1 MESGKGPKPKMF
13 DTGFYKLGEES
24 FPTPDGRMVRTRDV
38 DITGSGDAA
47 EVLSVVVNGLVD
59 KYKSTKGV
67 VGFQFTSFED
77 NRTSLYRRIANL
89 FAEELNLEVFQGE
102 PTEAYGTDFFL
113 VDKNLLGETKKL
125 KELDTELEV
134 KSADPV
140 QRALNV
146 VDRNRPQQVENRV
159 KFSSENMSR
168 KFNMI
173 LEESTGV
180 EHYKVFSEAKGRV
193 VGASAKRQRF
203 FIPPSAEDFQGLLYP
218 TLGKGAVGEKHQ
230 KFYEEALFKPYNRGV
245 SDLASDRAALMTD
258 FKALKKTLKVPKDLR
273 KKTESG
279 FTNEQA
285 VRVWLWNKT
294 EQEVPG
300 ISKGDLSQLLQIV
313 ESDNTLKLF
322 AEEILALTKND
333 GYSTPKQHWLTGTI
347 TTDLID
353 LLNTTK
359 RAKYLK
365 QWQENSDAM
374 FTKENLNKLE
384 AIYGPKYREAL
395 ENSLRAMKTGRNRGG
410 TVSRLSNAALDYIN
424 GSVGVIMFTNMR
436 SALLQGIS
444 TINFINWDFNNPLKA
459 GGAFLNLPQFA
470 KDFKYVMNS
479 KYLTDRRNGLKL
491 NIHENEIANAAK
503 TSKNKAAAIINLII
517 EKGYSPTKFMDSF
530 AIAFGGATYYR
541 NRAKDLMKKNPK
553 LSIEEAQ
560 KRAFEEMRDVSE
572 KTQQSSDPSKISQ
585 QQRSDLG
592 RLVLQFVNTPMQYA
606 RLQKR
611 AVQDLVNRRG
621 DPKEHVS
628 KLIYY
633 GFVQNL
639 IFNGLQQALFAF
651 GFEDDEKKVEA
662 ALPKKTMD
670 IANGMLDSSLRG
682 LGLAGV
688 TVGVLKNLVLDVYDR
703 SKKDRPEYQD
713 AWMKLLQFSPAISS
727 KVRRLKNAGW
737 AFDSKDRRK
746 MIKEEGFSIDNPAVE
761 AGANVVSAAT
771 NLPTDRILKKVNNLR
786 AIAKDE
792 TELWMDIAL
801 FLGWP
806 EWQLTV
812 PDAPEQVKA
821 KKKAEKEAKKK
832 AKNKPKPVYRK
843 KGGYKPV
850 VL

>member
-1 MESGKGPKPKMF
+1 
-13 DTGFYKLGEES
+13 
-24 FPTPDGRMVRTRDV
+24 
-38 DITGSGDAA
+38 
-47 EVLSVVVNGLVD
+47 
-59 KYKSTKGV
+59 
-67 VGFQFTSFED
+67 
-77 NRTSLYRRIANL
+77 L

-395 ENSLRAMKTGRNRGG
+395 ENS
-410 TVSRLSNAALDYIN
+410 
-424 GSVGVIMFTNMR
+424 
-436 SALLQGIS
+436 
-444 TINFINWDFNNPLKA
+444 
-459 GGAFLNLPQFA
+459 
-470 KDFKYVMNS
+470 
-479 KYLTDRRNGLKL
+479 
-491 NIHENEIANAAK
+491 
-503 TSKNKAAAIINLII
+503 
-517 EKGYSPTKFMDSF
+517 
-530 AIAFGGATYYR
+530 
-541 NRAKDLMKKNPK
+541 
-553 LSIEEAQ
+553 
-560 KRAFEEMRDVSE
+560 
-572 KTQQSSDPSKISQ
+572 
-585 QQRSDLG
+585 
-592 RLVLQFVNTPMQYA
+592 
-606 RLQKR
+606 
-611 AVQDLVNRRG
+611 
-621 DPKEHVS
+621 
-628 KLIYY
+628 
-633 GFVQNL
+633 
-639 IFNGLQQALFAF
+639 
-651 GFEDDEKKVEA
+651 
-662 ALPKKTMD
+662 
-670 IANGMLDSSLRG
+670 
-682 LGLAGV
+682 
-688 TVGVLKNLVLDVYDR
+688 
-703 SKKDRPEYQD
+703 
-713 AWMKLLQFSPAISS
+713 
-727 KVRRLKNAGW
+727 
-737 AFDSKDRRK
+737 
-746 MIKEEGFSIDNPAVE
+746 
-761 AGANVVSAAT
+761 
-771 NLPTDRILKKVNNLR
+771 
-786 AIAKDE
+786 
-792 TELWMDIAL
+792 
-801 FLGWP
+801 
-806 EWQLTV
+806 
-812 PDAPEQVKA
+812 
-821 KKKAEKEAKKK
+821 
-832 AKNKPKPVYRK
+832 
-843 KGGYKPV
+843 
-850 VL
+850 

>member
-1 MESGKGPKPKMF
+1 
-13 DTGFYKLGEES
+13 
-24 FPTPDGRMVRTRDV
+24 
-38 DITGSGDAA
+38 
-47 EVLSVVVNGLVD
+47 
-59 KYKSTKGV
+59 
-67 VGFQFTSFED
+67 
-77 NRTSLYRRIANL
+77 L

-285 VRVWLWNKT
+285 VRVWLW
-294 EQEVPG
+294 
-300 ISKGDLSQLLQIV
+300 
-313 ESDNTLKLF
+313 LKLF

-395 ENSLRAMKTGRNRGG
+395 ENSL
-410 TVSRLSNAALDYIN
+410 
-424 GSVGVIMFTNMR
+424 
-436 SALLQGIS
+436 
-444 TINFINWDFNNPLKA
+444 
-459 GGAFLNLPQFA
+459 
-470 KDFKYVMNS
+470 
-479 KYLTDRRNGLKL
+479 
-491 NIHENEIANAAK
+491 
-503 TSKNKAAAIINLII
+503 
-517 EKGYSPTKFMDSF
+517 
-530 AIAFGGATYYR
+530 
-541 NRAKDLMKKNPK
+541 
-553 LSIEEAQ
+553 
-560 KRAFEEMRDVSE
+560 
-572 KTQQSSDPSKISQ
+572 
-585 QQRSDLG
+585 
-592 RLVLQFVNTPMQYA
+592 
-606 RLQKR
+606 
-611 AVQDLVNRRG
+611 
-621 DPKEHVS
+621 
-628 KLIYY
+628 
-633 GFVQNL
+633 
-639 IFNGLQQALFAF
+639 
-651 GFEDDEKKVEA
+651 
-662 ALPKKTMD
+662 
-670 IANGMLDSSLRG
+670 
-682 LGLAGV
+682 
-688 TVGVLKNLVLDVYDR
+688 
-703 SKKDRPEYQD
+703 
-713 AWMKLLQFSPAISS
+713 
-727 KVRRLKNAGW
+727 
-737 AFDSKDRRK
+737 
-746 MIKEEGFSIDNPAVE
+746 
-761 AGANVVSAAT
+761 
-771 NLPTDRILKKVNNLR
+771 
-786 AIAKDE
+786 
-792 TELWMDIAL
+792 
-801 FLGWP
+801 
-806 EWQLTV
+806 
-812 PDAPEQVKA
+812 
-821 KKKAEKEAKKK
+821 
-832 AKNKPKPVYRK
+832 
-843 KGGYKPV
+843 
-850 VL
+850 